1 MDNILAI
8 DQGTHASRALVLDS
22 SGRVLAQR
30 QHPVSL
36 SRPQPGRAEQD
47 GNELL
52 ASVQCCVTDVLG
64 DLATPQRDAVRCCG
78 ITTQRSTVLAWQ
90 RDGTPVAAAINWQDT
105 RGAPQL
111 QALQDRADAV
121 QRLSGLPLSPHYGA
135 TKLHFLHQ
143 LYPDPDLHLGPLAA
157 FLVYRLS
164 DGNALAADHT
174 NAQRMQ
180 LLDIH
185 AREWSRTLCDWFGV
199 PLQSLPPCRPVC
211 ADYGG
216 LDNSDI
222 AITAVCGD
230 QNAAWF
236 GSGAPENDCV
246 LVNLGSG
253 AFLMA
258 RQDHAAAIPGLLSS
272 LVYSDAAHSDYVT
285 EGTVNGAGNALQW
298 LQNEY
303 GVTDIE
309 SHLAHWLQEID
320 EPPLFLNTVGG
331 LGSPWWREGLAP
343 RFAGDCEHLG
353 HAALAAGV
361 AESIVFLLQFNLERV
376 QQRQPVRRLRV
387 SGGLSRVDPLCQKLA
402 NLSDCPV
409 QRSDHREASARG
421 VAWLAAGRPG
431 DWSTQSAAQHFTPRA
446 DKPLQARYRRF
457 IEQLREY
464 IESHDHA

>member
-1 MDNILAI
+1 MNNILAI

-30 QHPVSL
+30 QCPVSL
-36 SRPQPGRAEQD
+36 SRARPDRAEQD

-52 ASVQCCVTDVLG
+52 VSVQRCIAEVLG
-64 DLATPQRDAVRCCG
+64 EFSARQRGAIRCCG

-111 QALQDRADAV
+111 QALQDRSDAI

-164 DGNALAADHT
+164 GGETLAADHT

-180 LLDIH
+180 LFDIH
-185 AREWSRTLCDWFGV
+185 TREWSRTLCDWFGV

-211 ADYGG
+211 ADYGR
-216 LDNSDI
+216 LDTGDI
-222 AITAVCGD
+222 PITAVCGD

-236 GSGAPENDCV
+236 GSGAPEADCV
-246 LVNLGSG
+246 QVNLGSG

-258 RQDHAAAIPGLLSS
+258 RQGRATGIPGLLSS
-272 LVYSDAAHSDYVT
+272 LVYSDAAHSEYVT

-298 LQNEY
+298 LQDEY
-303 GVTDIE
+303 GVMDIE
-309 SHLAHWLQEID
+309 SHLAQWLQQIAK
-320 EPPLFLNTVGG
+320 PPLFLNTVGG
-331 LGSPWWREGLAP
+331 LGSPWWRQGLPP
-343 RFAGDCEHLG
+343 RFADDSERLS
-353 HAALAAGV
+353 HAELAAGV
-361 AESIVFLLQFNLERV
+361 AESIVFLLQFNLERL
-376 QQRQPVRRLRV
+376 QQQQPVRRLRV

-402 NLSDCPV
+402 NLSHCPV
-409 QRSDHREASARG
+409 QRGDHREASARG
-421 VAWLAAGRPG
+421 VAWLAAGRPA
-431 DWSTQSAAQHFTPRA
+431 DWSEQTAAQHFTPRA
-446 DKPLQARYRRF
+446 DKPLEARYRRF

-464 IESHDHA
+464 IETDDHA

>member
-1 MDNILAI
+1 MNNILAI

-52 ASVQCCVTDVLG
+52 VSVQRCVTDVLG
-64 DLATPQRDAVRCCG
+64 DLARPQRDAVRCCG

-111 QALQDRADAV
+111 QALQDRADAI

-157 FLVYRLS
+157 FLLYRLS
-164 DGNALAADHT
+164 DGNTLAADHT

-272 LVYSDAAHSDYVT
+272 LVYSDATHSDYVT

-298 LQNEY
+298 LRNEY

-343 RFAGDCEHLG
+343 RFAGDCERLG

-421 VAWLAAGRPG
+421 VAWLAAGRPR
-431 DWSTQSAAQHFTPRA
+431 DWSAQSAAQHFTPRA

-464 IESHDHA
+464 IETHDHA